1 KWLIFGGASM
11 PILMPFLSRPAAVK
25 VLSAARELLANVTP
39 LKSNCGKLCGGACC
53 QADESGENGMLL
65 FPFEET
71 FYAKPIEGFAY
82 RLADDDSLVRG
93 GKRLVCEG
101 SCPRE
106 HRPLACRLFPLRV
119 RIQTDALG
127 EQAKAVAELDPR
139 AWCCC
144 PLLENGG
151 LRAMSG
157 EFISAVQRAGEMM
170 MENTALLE
178 ALYQEQRLLDEMRT
192 F

>member
-1 KWLIFGGASM
+1 M

-25 VLSAARELLANVTP
+25 VLSAARELLADVTP
-39 LKSNCGKLCGGACC
+39 LKTNCGKLCGGACC

-82 RLADDDSLVRG
+82 RLADDDSLFRG

-119 RIQTDALG
+119 RIEADALG
-127 EQAKAVAELDPR
+127 AQAKAVAELDPR

-157 EFISAVQRAGEMM
+157 EFISAVQRGGEMM

-178 ALYQEQRLLDEMRT
+178 ALYHEQQLLDEMRT